1 MGEIKGQLL
10 GIVLV
15 LSIFGIVATAL
26 TTAFN
31 NVSDDVVTKIES
43 STEITPAA
51 QNNDLLSFWAK

>member
-43 STEITPAA
+43 STEITPSA

>member
-26 TTAFN
+26 TTAFT

-51 QNNDLLSFWAK
+51 QNNDLLSF

>member
-51 QNNDLLSFWAK
+51 QNNDLLSF

>member
-43 STEITPAA
+43 STEIAPAA
-51 QNNDLLSFWAK
+51 QNNDLLSF